1 LGDALHEVTPLEE
14 SGEGFVANSPHGD
27 IFIEMNDL
35 SAVTQDD
42 TATLREEIA
51 ALRRQAEGLRALLPA
66 LRAEATA
73 LREEN
78 AWQKR
83 WIKELRE
90 AVAALTGQ
98 DAELRKAVATLTR
111 RPDAA

>member
-1 LGDALHEVTPLEE
+1 VRALLLTETFLT
-14 SGEGFVANSPHGD
+14 
-27 IFIEMNDL
+27 MNDL
-35 SAVTQDD
+35 SAVTQND
-42 TATLREEIA
+42 TATQWEEIA
-51 ALRRQAEGLRALLPA
+51 ALRRQAEELRALLPA

-90 AVAALTGQ
+90 AVAALTGP

-111 RPDAA
+111 PRDAA

>member
-1 LGDALHEVTPLEE
+1 MNELSCRFKNDVVT
-14 SGEGFVANSPHGD
+14 SPDECAG
-27 IFIEMNDL
+27 
-35 SAVTQDD
+35 
-42 TATLREEIA
+42 
-51 ALRRQAEGLRALLPA
+51 LRRQVEELRALLPA
-66 LRAEATA
+66 LRAEADT

-98 DAELRKAVATLTR
+98 DAG
-111 RPDAA
+111 

>member
-1 LGDALHEVTPLEE
+1 
-14 SGEGFVANSPHGD
+14 
-27 IFIEMNDL
+27 MNDL
-35 SAVTQDD
+35 SAVTQND
-42 TATLREEIA
+42 TATLQGEIA
-51 ALRRQAEGLRALLPA
+51 ALRRQTEELRALLPA
-66 LRAEATA
+66 LRAEATV

-90 AVAALTGQ
+90 AVAALTGP
-98 DAELRKAVATLTR
+98 EAVLPEAVT

>member
-1 LGDALHEVTPLEE
+1 
-14 SGEGFVANSPHGD
+14 
-27 IFIEMNDL
+27 MNDL
-35 SAVTQDD
+35 SMVTHISQ
-42 TATLREEIA
+42 LRAQNYAEPLGTTEIA
-51 ALRRQAEGLRALLPA
+51 GLRRQVEELRALLPA

-90 AVAALTGQ
+90 AVAALTRP
-98 DAELRKAVATLTR
+98 DAELREAVATFTQ
-111 RPDAA
+111 PDAA

>member
-1 LGDALHEVTPLEE
+1 
-14 SGEGFVANSPHGD
+14 
-27 IFIEMNDL
+27 MNDL
-35 SAVTQDD
+35 SAVTQND
-42 TATLREEIA
+42 TATLQGEIA
-51 ALRRQAEGLRALLPA
+51 ALRRQTEELRALLPA

-90 AVAALTGQ
+90 AVAALTG
-98 DAELRKAVATLTR
+98 RKR
-111 RPDAA
+111 CCRKQ

>member
-1 LGDALHEVTPLEE
+1 
-14 SGEGFVANSPHGD
+14 
-27 IFIEMNDL
+27 MNDL
-35 SAVTQDD
+35 SMVTHISQ
-42 TATLREEIA
+42 LRAQNYAEPLGTEIA
-51 ALRRQAEGLRALLPA
+51 GLRRQVEELRALLPA

-90 AVAALTGQ
+90 AVAALTGPE
-98 DAELRKAVATLTR
+98 AEQRKAVATATR
-111 RPDAA
+111 LDAAA